1 MQRALSLKPM
11 KQAAVRRS
19 SSIRKI
25 QQTNVSGVL
34 LSNSAALTEVC
45 HDLKTPIQT
54 IRGAL
59 QLLSLS
65 LDSGQSNSS
74 SARYIDMLDGSSRH
88 LMRMVSNLV
97 DQLRL
102 EAGILAPYPI
112 CFDLAE
118 HLNLLVSLS
127 SQYAA
132 FAGIALEL
140 EGCDRELFALLDVEK
155 LDKILLNLISNA
167 LKYALDDGRVCVRLT
182 CSGRRLTISVQDDGP
197 GIEPERMDHLF
208 HSPADLEPDVFGG
221 ARMGLILSREL
232 AELQG
237 GHLTIKNLPEGG
249 VRAQV
254 SLPYIPGDGVPSG
267 MMPSESELIS
277 LLRTELSAVITRL
290 R

>member
-127 SQYAA
+127 SQ
-132 FAGIALEL
+132 
-140 EGCDRELFALLDVEK
+140 
-155 LDKILLNLISNA
+155 
-167 LKYALDDGRVCVRLT
+167 
-182 CSGRRLTISVQDDGP
+182 
-197 GIEPERMDHLF
+197 
-208 HSPADLEPDVFGG
+208 
-221 ARMGLILSREL
+221 
-232 AELQG
+232 
-237 GHLTIKNLPEGG
+237 
-249 VRAQV
+249 
-254 SLPYIPGDGVPSG
+254 
-267 MMPSESELIS
+267 
-277 LLRTELSAVITRL
+277 
-290 R
+290 